1 MKKRISTFAI
11 ILFVVGAIKAQ
22 NCQCKYGT
30 DTVFTLN
37 LDSSL
42 KLLVCGYLRQ
52 EISKNTKEITALTIT
67 DCSSNKELVN
77 YGNDEIIPYKV
88 IKKENEFIFQSMMYL
103 PSGNNWDATLMPYM
117 SRKIIVTDS
126 STTISA
132 GETVFKYPEL
142 TKSQI
147 IDINNMVLMVKST
160 MVLESKTFPTDEIG
174 LKMIFVGALMN
185 IGESKATFTKMVEYF
200 EFDGAIY
207 ETLMETNYKT
217 LLK

>member
-11 ILFVVGAIKAQ
+11 ILFVVGAIKSQ

-88 IKKENEFIFQSMMYL
+88 IKKENEFVFQSMMYL

-147 IDINNMVLMVKST
+147 

>member
-1 MKKRISTFAI
+1 M
-11 ILFVVGAIKAQ
+11 FVVGAIKSQ

-88 IKKENEFIFQSMMYL
+88 IKKENEFVFQSMMYL

-147 IDINNMVLMVKST
+147 I
-160 MVLESKTFPTDEIG
+160 VLESKTFPTDEIG